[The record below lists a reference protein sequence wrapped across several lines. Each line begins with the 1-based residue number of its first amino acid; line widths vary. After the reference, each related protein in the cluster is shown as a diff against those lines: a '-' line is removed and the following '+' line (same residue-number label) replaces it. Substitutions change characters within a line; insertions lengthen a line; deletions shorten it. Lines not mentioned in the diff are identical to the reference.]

1 MKKVNKPT
9 NVKSARVKIAE
20 AKVRIAQRK
29 LVEAKKALKEAELG
43 EGHFVDLSDTF
54 ESDDDLYSVQL
65 PAESKYAGKYLVYS
79 ISARDSWIAKGVIVD
94 SAPEDVH
101 SVNPFSSVAELKKD
115 GILVIKQVK
124 AEGVDDEPVVFTI
137 AENESYVDYYGDGD
151 DPITGEYFGDVNDY
165 LDEIYYNEDSD
176 DDYDDDEDW

>member
-1 MKKVNKPT
+1 MKKVNKPI
-9 NVKSARVKIAE
+9 NVKSAKIKIAE

-29 LVEAKKALKEAELG
+29 LAEAKKALKEAEVG
-43 EGHFVDLSDTF
+43 GHFVDLSDTV
-54 ESDDDLYSVQL
+54 DANDDLYSVQL

-79 ISARDSWIAKGVIVD
+79 ISAMGSWIAKGVIVD
-94 SAPEDVH
+94 SVPEDIY

-124 AEGVDDEPVVFTI
+124 AEGIDDEPIVFTI

-151 DPITGEYFGDVNDY
+151 DPINGEYFGDVNDY
-165 LDEIYYNEDSD
+165 LDEIYYNEDED